1 MQLQDKNILLGVT
14 GGIAAYKAVEL
25 LRLLKKAGADV
36 TVIMTDSAQ
45 KFVGK
50 TTFEVLSENPV
61 LSDLFFDTESS
72 VKHIDLA
79 TRADAVIIAPA
90 TANSIAKL
98 AHGIADDALST
109 TLLAVS
115 CPVMICPSM
124 NTDMYQNI
132 RVQRNLDILEK
143 DGWHILDPDSG
154 VLACKTVGAGRLP
167 EPWFIFNRIEAMLTK
182 KDLSGKKILVS
193 AGPTIEA
200 IDPVRFV
207 SNHSSGKMGYAIAKA
222 AEKRGA
228 QVILVSGPVS
238 LESPVGVERISVQT
252 CEEMADQ
259 MLANLEPA
267 DIIIKVAAVADYKPI
282 DPKTSKI
289 KKKDTNKDIVI
300 SMTENIDIVKLI
312 GQKKTKDQ
320 FLVGFAAETDD
331 LEKNA
336 LVKIK
341 KKNLDMIAANLV
353 GSSDSGFKADT
364 NKVKLFFKDGSSF
377 DIPLM
382 DKNDVANI
390 LIDRIM
396 DQIMDRIMDR
406 VLEKIEK

>member
-1 MQLQDKNILLGVT
+1 MIDLQNKNILLGVT

-25 LRLLKKAGADV
+25 LRLLKKAGANV
-36 TVIMTDSAQ
+36 NVLMTGSAQ

-72 VKHIDLA
+72 VKHIELA
-79 TRADAVIIAPA
+79 TKADAVIIAPA
-90 TANSIAKL
+90 TANTIAKI

-109 TLLAVS
+109 TLLAVT
-115 CPVMICPSM
+115 CPVLICPSM

-167 EPWFIFNRIEAMLTK
+167 DPWFIFDRVEAMLVK
-182 KDLSGKKILVS
+182 KDLKDKKILVS
-193 AGPTIEA
+193 AGPTVEP
-200 IDPVRFV
+200 IDPVRFI
-207 SNHSSGKMGYAIAKA
+207 SNHSSGKMGYAIARA
-222 AEKRGA
+222 AEKRGGL
-228 QVILVSGPVS
+228 VTLVSGPVNIDP
-238 LESPVGVERISVQT
+238 PVGVECIDVQT
-252 CEEMADQ
+252 CEEMAIQ
-259 MLANLEPA
+259 MFANLDQA

-282 DPKTSKI
+282 DPKSRKI
-289 KKKDTNKDIVI
+289 KKKENEKNLSILLTKNPDIL
-300 SMTENIDIVKLI
+300 KQL
-312 GQKKTKDQ
+312 GKKKTRNQ

-336 LVKIK
+336 LLKMA
-341 KKNLDMIAANLV
+341 KKNLDMIAANIV
-353 GSSDSGFKADT
+353 GSSDSGFKTDT
-364 NKVKLFFKDGSSF
+364 NKVKLFFRDGSSF

-382 DKNDVANI
+382 GKDNVADI
-390 LIDRIM
+390 LIDH
-396 DQIMDRIMDR
+396 
-406 VLEKIEK
+406 VIEKME